1 MVRRHKRRLSQ
12 PGRKNRSLMELIK
25 DFFENTSFSG
35 LRYIFEPG
43 RMIIERIF
51 WIAMAAVS
59 TAALLVVI
67 AFLWTKFQ
75 NDPTIISLDTNS
87 MVFNH
92 PYMAFIICP
101 LELRPYND
109 TNRLI
114 NRRDNKWNLE
124 GGGHKYITMPG
135 SKNVKLSIAAYF
147 FTHDV
152 PLKFKRAHWVA
163 GSVNWSARVGI
174 SSVWADPT
182 REVRITGFDLKES
195 TP

>member
-1 MVRRHKRRLSQ
+1 MVRRHKRHLSQ
-12 PGRKNRSLMELIK
+12 TGRKNRRLMELIK

-114 NRRDNKWNLE
+114 NRLWPNETLE
-124 GGGHKYITMPG
+124 GRSFLISFFETLMNISYDNIEPLVQFLGDRRLKG
-135 SKNVKLSIAAYF
+135 LSLQNMLLEAR
-147 FTHDV
+147 TH
-152 PLKFKRAHWVA
+152 L
-163 GSVNWSARVGI
+163 
-174 SSVWADPT
+174 
-182 REVRITGFDLKES
+182 
-195 TP
+195 